1 MSSVALISR
10 LTGTSFMYHLV
21 GDCNSKAGWG
31 ERIKGGTATIIKTY
45 LLEGLVSNAISNEN

>member
-31 ERIKGGTATIIKTY
+31 ERIKGD
-45 LLEGLVSNAISNEN
+45 SNNKKDIPVRGIS